1 MDLMQAIYDSGDI
14 KWLIPALVGA
24 LIVVIG
30 LFRLLFVERVGWA
43 LALVIVFGGALSAV
57 SAVEDIPFRTVGGS
71 GSASG
76 NAGGIDPETVAA
88 VGEAGEKLNAAV
100 SANTRAIEG
109 VQSAIGEI
117 RAFTE
122 VLAVASR
129 EQGGPVALTDAE
141 IDRYKSGMDVHL
153 TQTSAAIGRSKEAE
167 LEAVRTLG
175 NLDQAIREK
184 LQAPTQ

>member
-1 MDLMQAIYDSGDI
+1 MELLQTIYDSGDI
-14 KWLIPALVGA
+14 KWLIPALVGG
-24 LIVVIG
+24 LIVVMG

-57 SAVEDIPFRTVGGS
+57 SAVEDIPLRAIGSSGVASGS
-71 GSASG
+71 G
-76 NAGGIDPETVAA
+76 IDTETVAA

-109 VQSAIGEI
+109 VQSAIAEI
-117 RAFTE
+117 RTFTE

-129 EQGGPVALTDAE
+129 EQGGPVAVTDDE
-141 IDRYKSGMDVHL
+141 INRFKSGMEVHL

-184 LQAPTQ
+184 LQATAQ